1 MTHASDDRLA
11 AHLWDPAAPPD
22 DAVRLIEDR
31 LAPLRF
37 DPASA
42 PLRTGIGGVRAARTA
57 RTPWMRRLAA
67 AAAVLVVS
75 GASLAAWRWSW
86 PDGRAWPVSAAA
98 AGVPDALAVGAP
110 FVTAPS
116 EAAVVQVARI
126 GTMRV
131 AGGTALTLRSTSSNR
146 HRLVLEAG
154 TVRVRVWAPPLSL
167 AVHTPA
173 GDVFDMGCEFDLTVS
188 GGSSDVRVTS
198 GWVQLE
204 NLSGESV
211 VPAGASTVMREG
223 QAPGVAVFDDA
234 SERFRTAVR
243 RLEGAKEGAALND
256 VVGLARARDMLTLL
270 QLVQRGVTGAD
281 RLVMRG
287 FELAPPPDPADLP
300 RVLDGDR
307 AALDRWMHALPL
319 PPLKSGWWRNWRDA
333 LPVTR

>member
-1 MTHASDDRLA
+1 MTHASDDRLV

-22 DAVRLIEDR
+22 DAVRLIEER

-42 PLRTGIGGVRAARTA
+42 PLRPGIAGAPAARTPRA
-57 RTPWMRRLAA
+57 PWIRGLAA
-67 AAAVLVVS
+67 AAAILVVT

-98 AGVPDALAVGAP
+98 AGVPGALAVGAP
-110 FVTAPS
+110 FVTGAS
-116 EAAVVQVARI
+116 EAALVQVARI

-154 TVRVRVWAPPLSL
+154 AVRVRVWAPPFSL

-173 GDVFDMGCEFDLTVS
+173 GDVFDMGCEFDLTVT
-188 GGSSDVRVTS
+188 GTSSDVRVTS

-204 NLSGESV
+204 NFSGESV

-223 QAPGVAVFDDA
+223 QPPGVAVFDDA
-234 SERFRTAVR
+234 PDRFRTAVR
-243 RLEGAKEGAALND
+243 RLDAREDEAALDD

-281 RLVMRG
+281 AIATRA
-287 FELAPPPDPADLP
+287 FELAPPPDPEDLP
-300 RVLDGDR
+300 RVLAGDR
-307 AALDRWMHALPL
+307 VALDRWMRALPL